1 MSKSEKFVEF
11 ERKEAILKSTRG
23 FKVAKSIEQMKRS
36 LSMVRKNKEQLK
48 TTVDKLT
55 DPAAALTLWEVGNRP
70 LLNAAMDEITRTFHN
85 CISSA
90 FSLIEYLRHYRV
102 AFYQNSTFDKEIQE
116 EVKNRFENDADHHVA
131 KGLRNLSFHE
141 QLVPMVAELRFIEK
155 TGIESSFNLSVP
167 DLLKWDGWDADA
179 KKELQKMSK
188 PISLLDLV
196 DQYFGKI
203 QAFYTWLWSS
213 QEDIE
218 GDEIDKAISLEKDL
232 KDTWDQIGKP

>member
-1 MSKSEKFVEF
+1 
-11 ERKEAILKSTRG
+11 
-23 FKVAKSIEQMKRS
+23 
-36 LSMVRKNKEQLK
+36 
-48 TTVDKLT
+48 
-55 DPAAALTLWEVGNRP
+55 
-70 LLNAAMDEITRTFHN
+70 
-85 CISSA
+85 
-90 FSLIEYLRHYRV
+90 
-102 AFYQNSTFDKEIQE
+102 
-116 EVKNRFENDADHHVA
+116 
-131 KGLRNLSFHE
+131 
-141 QLVPMVAELRFIEK
+141 MVAELRFTEK

-203 QAFYTWLWSS
+203 QAFYTWLWSR